1 MKVEY
6 KLAAINFLKFIL
18 RSLAMSLVVS
28 VTAYCY
34 LTRTFPPDLSRLKN
48 IYSSYKKL
56 TKLTTEIQASQI
68 LKSSPD
74 APVQSPDDED
84 KDLAQLIEHRRQ
96 IIDLLSQFN
105 FTQPVAKK
113 PSLASAG
120 VGSQDIKVPDEVIL
134 STQSYNN
141 LRLQINE
148 LTQENNLLRQQIVE
162 IQKQISSRQA
172 TQ

>member
-1 MKVEY
+1 MEY
-6 KLAAINFLKFIL
+6 KLAAINFLKFVL
-18 RSLAMSLVVS
+18 RSLGMSLVVS
-28 VTAYCY
+28 VAAYCY

-56 TKLTTEIQASQI
+56 TKLTTEIQARQI

-74 APVQSPDDED
+74 APVQTPDDED
-84 KDLAQLIEHRRQ
+84 KDVAQLIEHRRQ

-113 PSLASAG
+113 PVPGSAD
-120 VGSQDIKVPDEVIL
+120 VRSQHSNEPDEVIL
-134 STQSYNN
+134 SAQSYNN

-148 LTQENNLLRQQIVE
+148 LTQENYLLRQQIVE
-162 IQKQISSRQA
+162 IQKQIPSRQA

>member
-1 MKVEY
+1 MEF
-6 KLAAINFLKFIL
+6 KLAAVSFFKFVL
-18 RSLAMSLVVS
+18 RSLCMSLIFS
-28 VTAYCY
+28 LAAYCY

-56 TKLTTEIQASQI
+56 TKLTTEIQASQS
-68 LKSSPD
+68 LKALSSES
-74 APVQSPDDED
+74 VQKPEDED
-84 KDLAQLIEHRRQ
+84 RDLAMLIEHRRQ

-105 FTQPVAKK
+105 FTQTVAKK
-113 PSLASAG
+113 PAPGSAAAK
-120 VGSQDIKVPDEVIL
+120 SQQSKEPDEIIL

-148 LTQENNLLRQQIVE
+148 LSQQNNLLQQQIVE
-162 IQKQISSRQA
+162 IQKQNSWKQI